1 MVFDIRFIKN
11 YFFIKYMYLY
21 LNLKCITNFIFIGE
35 DYILINLLT
44 INLIL
49 PLLGILITCFIATI
63 STIFKTN
70 NNNNFI
76 IQKTVGL

>member
-1 MVFDIRFIKN
+1 
-11 YFFIKYMYLY
+11 MYLY
-21 LNLKCITNFIFIGE
+21 LDLKCITNFIFIGE
-35 DYILINLLT
+35 DNILINLLS

-63 STIFKTN
+63 PTILKKN

-76 IQKTVGL
+76 IQKKAAL